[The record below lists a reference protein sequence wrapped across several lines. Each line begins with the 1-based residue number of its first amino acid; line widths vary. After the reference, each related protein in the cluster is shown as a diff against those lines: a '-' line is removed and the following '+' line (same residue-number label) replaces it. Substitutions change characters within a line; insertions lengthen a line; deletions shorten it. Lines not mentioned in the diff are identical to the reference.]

1 MGKIEKRFILISI
14 ALISLLCIGAVS
26 AADDIAADDVA
37 AADSEDIGTIDA
49 GITENDDVSLEVS
62 DVAED
67 NPPTEVSLDDSL
79 GISDEVS
86 DDIAADES
94 AEALGE
100 DTPKT
105 FTQLKDEISNPV
117 DGVVTLSGTYKY
129 DETADA
135 ALGNKGVVIQSNI
148 TINGPATIDGSNLSR
163 IFYLYQSSATLN
175 GLTFINGKGQQ
186 YGGAVLAYAYSPT
199 IKNCIF
205 KNNLVTDDEEQYYAY
220 GGAIYFYST
229 TGATVNN
236 CTFEDNLADFDTY
249 GAGGAIYDYS
259 DGLTIKD
266 STFTHNQATS
276 SGAIEAY
283 STNMKIDGCL
293 FDSNQAIYGQSG
305 PYANGDAGAMWL
317 QLVRDD
323 DYNPME
329 SNHKITKSIFIN
341 NQAGNTASTLRNEAS
356 GTNISDCIFLGPE
369 TLMGNSILSG
379 CSSGTECE
387 NIWLGHTTENQS
399 TYVSGGPDNWLV
411 LDLNAVAQN
420 GYYDVTASLNNL
432 YTRSTGEVTPVE
444 TGISDIF
451 FNVVATAGT
460 CDETVKI
467 QDGIGTIIYKLY
479 KPEDGTLSVDYNG
492 VTKSISLEGLEK
504 PPEDVNL
511 VINVDDIKKGETAKV
526 EGQLTDLNGAGIVG
540 IALTVVVNEVET
552 IVNTVED
559 GKFSLDVPDLAVGQY
574 AAFVNFAG
582 NNDYNRAF
590 NSTIFK
596 VDVKDEDLILT
607 ASIINVN
614 NITVGETAKVEGQ
627 LVNIQEDEGISGLT
641 VSVVL
646 TGGNIEGPIQLERN
660 ITTGEGG
667 MFSFDVEGLDAG
679 QYTAFMSFAGN
690 DIYKPSSKIAVFNV
704 NLKVTKLNVDVSVDG
719 ENIVIKVTDEGG
731 NPVDGAKVNVNVD
744 GAIQEYTTDKGT
756 VTIPAGSGDHN
767 MEISTEDG
775 KTLMVKVVA
784 GQSTPSGDDTPVSN
798 KIKTAIST
806 AHTTITTYNK
816 AIDSKAN
823 AYFTVTL
830 KDANGNVLA
839 NKAFKYIADG
849 KVYNYVTDAKGQKKI
864 YILSAA
870 KKTVSAV
877 ILFVGDNQYAESF
890 KAVKIKINPQKVKL
904 VAKKKTFK
912 VNKKVKKYTVTLK
925 NSKGKA
931 IKGKK
936 LVLTINKKKYTAK
949 TNKKGEA
956 TFKIKNLNKK
966 GTYKAKVKFAG
977 DKTYKKATKKA
988 QIVIK

>member
-49 GITENDDVSLEVS
+49 DITENDDVSLEVS

-94 AEALGE
+94 TEALGE

-105 FTQLKDEISNPV
+105 FTQVKDEISNPV

-135 ALGNKGVVIQSNI
+135 ALNNQGIVIRDNI
-148 TINGPATIDGSNLSR
+148 TINGPATIDGNNLSR
-163 IFYLYQSSATLN
+163 IFYLYNSSATLN

-186 YGGAVLAYAYSPT
+186 YGGAIMAYGDGYSPT
-199 IKNCIF
+199 IENCIF
-205 KNNLVTDDEEQYYAY
+205 KNNLVIDDEEQYYAY

-236 CTFEDNLADFDTY
+236 CTFEDNLADFDSY

-293 FDSNQAIYGQSG
+293 FDSNQAIYDQSG

-323 DYNPME
+323 DSYPME

-341 NQAGNTASTLRNEAS
+341 NQAGNTASTLRNEAV
-356 GTNISDCIFLGPE
+356 GTNISDCIFLGPK

-479 KPEDGTLSVDYNG
+479 KPEDGTISVDYKG
-492 VTKSISLEGLEK
+492 VTKSLDLEGLEK

-511 VINVDDIKKGETAKV
+511 VINVDDIKKGETVKV
-526 EGQLTDLNGAGIVG
+526 EGQLTDLNGDGIENADLVV
-540 IALTVVVNEVET
+540 TVNGVENNVAT
-552 IVNTVED
+552 GAD
-559 GKFSLDVPDLAVGQY
+559 GKFS
-574 AAFVNFAG
+574 
-582 NNDYNRAF
+582 
-590 NSTIFK
+590 
-596 VDVKDEDLILT
+596 
-607 ASIINVN
+607 
-614 NITVGETAKVEGQ
+614 
-627 LVNIQEDEGISGLT
+627 
-641 VSVVL
+641 
-646 TGGNIEGPIQLERN
+646 
-660 ITTGEGG
+660 
-667 MFSFDVEGLDAG
+667 FDIEGLDAG
-679 QYTAFMSFAGN
+679 QYSAFVTFAGN
-690 DIYKPSSKIAVFNV
+690 NRYNRAVNSTIFNV
-704 NLKVTKLNVDVSVDG
+704 KAQPELEVHIDDIKEGEDALINVSLFDGDTGLNGVVEVSVTG
-719 ENIVIKVTDEGG
+719 YGV
-731 NPVDGAKVNVNVD
+731 
-744 GAIQEYTTDKGT
+744 
-756 VTIPAGSGDHN
+756 
-767 MEISTEDG
+767 
-775 KTLMVKVVA
+775 LVVA
-784 GQSTPSGDDTPVSN
+784 VADGNGRVLCQKHHG
-798 KIKTAIST
+798 KRT
-806 AHTTITTYNK
+806 AHH
-816 AIDSKAN
+816 
-823 AYFTVTL
+823 
-830 KDANGNVLA
+830 
-839 NKAFKYIADG
+839 
-849 KVYNYVTDAKGQKKI
+849 Q
-864 YILSAA
+864 
-870 KKTVSAV
+870 
-877 ILFVGDNQYAESF
+877 
-890 KAVKIKINPQKVKL
+890 
-904 VAKKKTFK
+904 
-912 VNKKVKKYTVTLK
+912 
-925 NSKGKA
+925 
-931 IKGKK
+931 
-936 LVLTINKKKYTAK
+936 
-949 TNKKGEA
+949 
-956 TFKIKNLNKK
+956 
-966 GTYKAKVKFAG
+966 
-977 DKTYKKATKKA
+977 
-988 QIVIK
+988 

>member
-14 ALISLLCIGAVS
+14 ALITLLCIGAVS
-26 AADDIAADDVA
+26 AADDIATDDVA

-49 GITENDDVSLEVS
+49 DITENDDVSLEVS

-148 TINGPATIDGSNLSR
+148 TINGPATIDGNNLSR
-163 IFYLYQSSATLN
+163 IFYLYNSSATLN
-175 GLTFINGKGQQ
+175 GLTFINAKGQQ
-186 YGGAVLAYAYSPT
+186 YGGAIMAYGDGYSPT
-199 IKNCIF
+199 IENCIF
-205 KNNLVTDDEEQYYAY
+205 KNNLVIDDEEQYYAY

-236 CTFEDNLADFDTY
+236 CTFEDNLADFDSY

-341 NQAGNTASTLRNEAS
+341 NQAGNSASTLRNEAS
-356 GTNISDCIFLGPE
+356 GTNISDCIFLGPK

-379 CSSGTECE
+379 CSSGTDCE

-432 YTRSTGEVTPVE
+432 FTRSTGEVTPVE
-444 TGISDIF
+444 TGISDILF
-451 FNVVATAGT
+451 SVSATKG
-460 CDETVKI
+460 
-467 QDGIGTIIYKLY
+467 
-479 KPEDGTLSVDYNG
+479 DYESEVNIENG
-492 VTKSISLEGLEK
+492 VGTFKYILCQPDEGTVSVSYYGIEKSLDLQGLEK
-504 PPEDVNL
+504 QPLDVN
-511 VINVDDIKKGETAKV
+511 IIFTKVDTSIGKGQMSV
-526 EGQLTDLNGAGIVG
+526 EGQLTDILGRGIVG
-540 IALTVVVNEVET
+540 VPLTLKVEGFNT
-552 IVNTVED
+552 TVNTVEE
-559 GKFSLDVPDLAVGQY
+559 GKFSWGLMDLTPGTY
-574 AAFVNFAG
+574 C
-582 NNDYNRAF
+582 
-590 NSTIFK
+590 
-596 VDVKDEDLILT
+596 
-607 ASIINVN
+607 
-614 NITVGETAKVEGQ
+614 
-627 LVNIQEDEGISGLT
+627 LT
-641 VSVVL
+641 V
-646 TGGNIEGPIQLERN
+646 IFE
-660 ITTGEGG
+660 
-667 MFSFDVEGLDAG
+667 
-679 QYTAFMSFAGN
+679 GN
-690 DIYKPSSKIAVFNV
+690 DDYKESSNDTSFIIENE
-704 NLKVTKLNVDVSVDG
+704 SVDP
-719 ENIVIKVTDEGG
+719 T
-731 NPVDGAKVNVNVD
+731 PS
-744 GAIQEYTTDKGT
+744 
-756 VTIPAGSGDHN
+756 P
-767 MEISTEDG
+767 
-775 KTLMVKVVA
+775 
-784 GQSTPSGDDTPVSN
+784 TPSGDVTPPAT
-798 KIKTAIST
+798 KKIST
-806 AHTTITTYNK
+806 VITAAHTKIFTYNK
-816 AIDSKAN
+816 AIDSKAKL
-823 AYFTVTL
+823 YFIVTL
-830 KDANGNVLA
+830 KDANGKVLA
-839 NKAFKYIADG
+839 NKAFKYIVNG
-849 KVYNYVTDAKGQKKI
+849 KTYNYKTNAKGQKKI
-864 YILSAA
+864 YILSKA
-870 KKTVSAV
+870 KKTISAKISFAGDSQYNAVS
-877 ILFVGDNQYAESF
+877 
-890 KAVKIKINPQKVKL
+890 KAVKIKVNPQKVKI

-949 TNKKGEA
+949 TNKKGKA
-956 TFKIKNLNKK
+956 TFKIKNLKKK

-977 DKTYKKATKKA
+977 DKTYKKITKKA
-988 QIVIK
+988 KIKIK